1 MHISKSIKL
10 LEEIEG
16 TGKAAEKGC
25 HVTYNIR
32 AFLNK
37 GEEIN
42 VNYRNPT
49 VEWPEGLIT
58 KDEKGELI
66 NFSCLIGKRESF
78 AAVEFTLIGMKE
90 GGYRKI
96 KSPPQLAYR
105 DGVLDKVPKNAI
117 IIFEIWLR
125 KLQCFA

>member
-10 LEEIEG
+10 LEELEG

-25 HVTYNIR
+25 YVTYNIR
-32 AFLNK
+32 AYLNK

-42 VNYRNPT
+42 VNYRNPA
-49 VEWPEGLIT
+49 VEWPEGT
-58 KDEKGELI
+58 VAHDKNGELI
-66 NFSCLIGKRESF
+66 NFTCLIGKRESF
-78 AAVEFTLIGMKE
+78 PAVEFTLIGMKE

-105 DGVLDKVPKNAI
+105 DGILDKVPKNAI
-117 IIFEIWLR
+117 IIYEIWLR